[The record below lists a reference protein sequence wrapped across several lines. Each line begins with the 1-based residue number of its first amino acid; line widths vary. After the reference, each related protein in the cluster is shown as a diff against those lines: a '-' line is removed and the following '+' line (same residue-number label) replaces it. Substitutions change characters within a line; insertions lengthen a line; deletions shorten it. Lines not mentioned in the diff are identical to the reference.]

1 MFAVIIQPSAR
12 KSLRR
17 LPRKQ
22 QEKIR
27 SEIDVLAGNPFAGKK
42 LEGVYEGKYTWRV
55 WPYRIIYII
64 EKKIITVTI
73 LEIGHRQG
81 VYK

>member
-1 MFAVIIQPSAR
+1 MFAVIIHPLAR

-22 QEKIR
+22 QERIR
-27 SEIDVLAGNPFAGKK
+27 SEIDALADNPYSGKK
-42 LEGVYEGKYTWRV
+42 LEGRYEGKYTWRA
-55 WPYRIIYII
+55 WPYRIIYTI
-64 EKKIITVTI
+64 EKNIVTVTI
-73 LEIGHRQG
+73 LSIGHRQG